1 MQLLAGGM
9 EPSIQRRISRH
20 HSWAA
25 RVQLLPISWE
35 LALMGGLERPVT
47 ECLAYFFKG
56 SPRNISFDKLGL
68 LDQPGGGGG
77 FDRRPTFL

>member
-35 LALMGGLERPVT
+35 LVLMGGLERPVT
-47 ECLAYFFKG
+47 ECLAISLKCCTNKFLDMNC
-56 SPRNISFDKLGL
+56 SCACPRFVSVG
-68 LDQPGGGGG
+68 
-77 FDRRPTFL
+77 